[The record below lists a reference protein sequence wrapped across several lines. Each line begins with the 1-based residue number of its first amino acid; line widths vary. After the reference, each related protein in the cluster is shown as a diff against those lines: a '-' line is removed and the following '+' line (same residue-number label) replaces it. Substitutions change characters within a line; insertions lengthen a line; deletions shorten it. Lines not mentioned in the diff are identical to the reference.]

1 MTRSAAALSPMP
13 TRQFPLLAL
22 LLLGLAGAAAPF
34 AGAKSLGWQADA
46 LAVELAGVDRLP
58 PPPAGVQELRFSD
71 FFRSPAGPL
80 GLELT
85 DKLRGLDGRRVRIL
99 GFMVRQTKPSP
110 GIAILA
116 PVALATNEYE
126 YGLADDFPPNVVFV
140 EVPRFA
146 DLAVPHTPGPLLL
159 TGTLAVG
166 RREEADGRVSLVR
179 LTLDH
184 DPEPVVAL
192 SEPGAPPLSP

>member
-1 MTRSAAALSPMP
+1 MMKNRALPPLFVLLAALVGFGLPDAAAK
-13 TRQFPLLAL
+13 
-22 LLLGLAGAAAPF
+22 G
-34 AGAKSLGWQADA
+34 LGWHADV
-46 LAVELAGVDRLP
+46 LAVELAGVDHLP
-58 PPPAGVQELRFSD
+58 PAPEGVRDLKFSE

-80 GLELT
+80 GLEPT
-85 DKLRGLDGRRVRIL
+85 EKLLSLAGQRVRIL

-110 GIAILA
+110 GVAILA
-116 PVALATNEYE
+116 PFALATNEFE

-159 TGTLAVG
+159 TGTLELG

-179 LTLDH
+179 LRLDP
-184 DPEPVVAL
+184 DPVDATASLVP
-192 SEPGAPPLSP
+192 

>member
-1 MTRSAAALSPMP
+1 
-13 TRQFPLLAL
+13 
-22 LLLGLAGAAAPF
+22 
-34 AGAKSLGWQADA
+34 
-46 LAVELAGVDRLP
+46 
-58 PPPAGVQELRFSD
+58 VQDLKFSE

-80 GLELT
+80 GLEPT
-85 DKLRGLDGRRVRIL
+85 AKLLGLAGQRVRIL

-110 GIAILA
+110 GVAILA
-116 PVALATNEYE
+116 PFALATNEFE

-159 TGTLAVG
+159 TGTLELG

-179 LTLDH
+179 LRLDP
-184 DPEPVVAL
+184 DPVD
-192 SEPGAPPLSP
+192 PPASLVP

>member
-1 MTRSAAALSPMP
+1 MTPRLLLRFVALS
-13 TRQFPLLAL
+13 LAL
-22 LLLGLAGAAAPF
+22 VLLGAPPL
-34 AGAKSLGWQADA
+34 GAKSLGWHADA

-58 PPPAGVQELRFSD
+58 PPPAGVTELRFSE
-71 FFRSPAGPL
+71 FFRRPAGPL

-85 DKLRGLDGRRVRIL
+85 DTLRNLAGQRVRLL

-116 PVALATNEYE
+116 PFALSTNEYE

-140 EVPRFA
+140 EVPRFT
-146 DLAVPHTPGPLLL
+146 DLAVPHTPGPLVL
-159 TGTLAVG
+159 TGTLELG

-179 LTLDH
+179 LRLDP
-184 DPEPVVAL
+184 DPEPA
-192 SEPGAPPLSP
+192 EPVP